1 MGKKTAVLAGI
12 FLLGFLGWKIYDRM
26 EQNQQAA
33 NVHRPPTRAV
43 AVAVAPLERKDLQ
56 RRRVFTG
63 TLKPSLFFDVAPR
76 VGGRII
82 EMPASMGD
90 AVHPGDL
97 LVRLDDQDYRLEYDQ
112 LKAEVDVAR
121 ARRDAQK
128 TATAARKKEFD
139 RAKTLAKKNMISDAQ
154 YDDAETAYKMAVEN
168 EKVAQAQLRQG
179 ESRLRLAEVRLQ
191 DCLLRVPQGEKMGIR
206 TLYVGSSYVEL
217 GALVKAN
224 EPLLSLMDIHA
235 LKGQFYIT
243 EKDYALVHPD
253 MEAFLQVDAYPGRS
267 FPAQVE
273 RISFLVQ
280 EESRQALVELAVPN
294 EELLLRPGMFM
305 RAEVVL
311 EEKLQAL
318 AAPLD
323 ALCEREGERGIFLV
337 DSEGKR
343 ASFQKI
349 LPGIQ
354 DEGMAEILE
363 PKELE
368 GLVVTLGHHLLG
380 AGGGDVLIPQT
391 SSPPEDA
398 SSSEEKKSRETP

>member
-1 MGKKTAVLAGI
+1 MGKKVAILVGI
-12 FLLGFLGWKIYDRM
+12 LLFGFLGWKIYDRI
-26 EQNQQAA
+26 QHNQEAA
-33 NVHRPPTRAV
+33 NIHRPPSRAV
-43 AVAVAPLERKDLQ
+43 AVAVAPLERRDLQ

-63 TLKPSLFFDVAPR
+63 TLKPSLYFDVAPR

-82 EMPASMGD
+82 EMPVHMGD
-90 AVHPGDL
+90 AVRPGDF

-154 YDDAETAYKMAVEN
+154 YDDAETAYKTAVEN

-191 DCLLRVPQGEKMGIR
+191 DCLLRVPQGERIGDR
-206 TLYVGSSYVEL
+206 VFYVGSSYVEL

-224 EPLLSLMDIHA
+224 EPLLSLMDIRT
-235 LKGQFYIT
+235 LKGQFYVT
-243 EKDYALVHPD
+243 EREYALIHSGIT
-253 MEAFLQVDAYPGRS
+253 ALLRVDAYPERS
-267 FPAQVE
+267 FPARVE
-273 RISFLVQ
+273 RVSFLV
-280 EESRQALVELAVPN
+280 EEQSRQALVELSIPN

-305 RAEVVL
+305 KADVVL
-311 EEKLQAL
+311 EEKSQAL
-318 AAPLD
+318 AAPLE

-337 DSEGKR
+337 DAEGKK
-343 ASFQKI
+343 AFFQKI

-354 DEGMAEILE
+354 DKGMIEILK
-363 PKELE
+363 PQELE
-368 GLVVTLGHHLLG
+368 GLAVILGHHLLG
-380 AGGGDVLIPQT
+380 AGGGDVLIPEA
-391 SSPPEDA
+391 SSPSQGSPAPEK
-398 SSSEEKKSRETP
+398 KKSRETS

>member
-1 MGKKTAVLAGI
+1 MGKKVAVLVGI
-12 FLLGFLGWKIYDRM
+12 LLLGFFGWKIYDRM
-26 EQNQQAA
+26 GQTRQVAQ
-33 NVHRPPTRAV
+33 VQKPPSRAV
-43 AVAVAPLERKDLQ
+43 AVVVAPLERVDLQ
-56 RRRVFTG
+56 RRRIFTG

-76 VGGRII
+76 VGGRIV

-90 AVHPGDL
+90 AVGPGDL

-154 YDDAETAYKMAVEN
+154 YDEAETAYKMAVEN

-191 DCLLRVPQGEKMGIR
+191 DCLLRVPQGQKMQAR

-224 EPLLSLMDIHA
+224 ESLLSLMDIHT
-235 LKGQFYIT
+235 LKGQFYVT
-243 EKDYALVHPD
+243 EKDYALMHPG
-253 MEAFLQVDAYPGRS
+253 MEALLQVDAYPGRS

-273 RISFLVQ
+273 RVSFLVQ

-318 AAPLD
+318 AAPLN
-323 ALCEREGERGIFLV
+323 ALCEREGEQGLFLV

-343 ASFQKI
+343 AFFHKI

-354 DEGMAEILE
+354 DKGMVEILE
-363 PKELE
+363 PESLE
-368 GLVVTLGHHLLG
+368 GLAVTLGHHLLG
-380 AGGGDVLIPQT
+380 AGGGDVLIPKVP
-391 SSPPEDA
+391 SPVGDA